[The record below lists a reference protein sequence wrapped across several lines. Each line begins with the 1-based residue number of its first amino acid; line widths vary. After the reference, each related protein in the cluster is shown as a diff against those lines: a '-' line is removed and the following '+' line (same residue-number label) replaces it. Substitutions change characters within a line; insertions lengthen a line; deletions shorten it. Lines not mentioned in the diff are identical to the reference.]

1 MGNPARRHLTVC
13 VDDFGLH
20 AGVNEA
26 VCQLIDQG
34 RVTATS
40 CLVDG
45 LGWPE
50 GAAQLKAV
58 AGQGAQR
65 RADVGL
71 HLNFSE
77 TLQPPATLG
86 SAWSAQ
92 PVSRLI
98 AQSYGR
104 RLRVD
109 TLRAEIDRQWQVF
122 EAHWGQAP
130 DFVDGHQH
138 VHQLPPIR
146 EALFAVLDARRAQW
160 PRHFWLRDC
169 GTSTTRQ
176 ALAGLPVADAVK
188 AGVISVLGS
197 SGLRRG
203 ARQRGLPTSQGLLGS
218 YAFNANEAGYL
229 ALWRSWLKLVPE
241 QGGLLMCHP
250 STQPIPGDAI
260 AAARLVELGALR
272 SPALGELLT
281 QAGVQPARLTP
292 SL

>member
-1 MGNPARRHLTVC
+1 MGSTAQRHLTVC

-45 LGWPE
+45 LAWPE
-50 GAAQLKAV
+50 GAVALKAC

-77 TLQPPATLG
+77 TLRPPAELG

-98 AQSYGR
+98 AQSHTR
-104 RLRVD
+104 QLDVA
-109 TLRAEIDRQWQVF
+109 TLRAEIDRQWRAF
-122 EAHWGQAP
+122 EAHRGGPP
-130 DFVDGHQH
+130 DFIDGHQH

-146 EALFAVLDARRAQW
+146 TALFAVLDARRAQL

-169 GTSTTRQ
+169 GTSVTRQ
-176 ALAGLPVADAVK
+176 VLAGVPVADAIK
-188 AGVISVLGS
+188 AGVISALGA
-197 SGLRRG
+197 SGLRRE
-203 ARQRGLPTSQGLLGS
+203 ARRRALPTSRGLLGS
-218 YAFNANEAGYL
+218 YAFNADEAGYL
-229 ALWRSWLKLVPE
+229 ALWRSWLKLVPA

-250 STQPIPGDAI
+250 ATRLVPGDAI
-260 AAARLVELGALR
+260 AAARLVELGALCG
-272 SPALGELLT
+272 PALGGLLT
-281 QAGVQPARLTP
+281 QAGVQPARLT
-292 SL
+292 

>member
-1 MGNPARRHLTVC
+1 MGSPTQRHLTVC

-26 VCQLIDQG
+26 VCQLIAQG

-45 LGWPE
+45 LAWPE
-50 GAAQLKAV
+50 GAAALKAS

-86 SAWSAQ
+86 SAWTAQ
-92 PVSRLI
+92 PVPRLI
-98 AQSYGR
+98 AQSYTHQ
-104 RLRVD
+104 LDVA
-109 TLRAEIDRQWQVF
+109 TLRAEIDRQWQAF
-122 EAHWGQAP
+122 EAHWGQPP

-146 EALFAVLDARRAQW
+146 QALFAVLDARRAQL

-169 GTSTTRQ
+169 GTSATRQ
-176 ALAGLPVADAVK
+176 ALAGVPAADAVK
-188 AGVISVLGS
+188 AGIISALGA
-197 SGLRRG
+197 SGLRRMAG
-203 ARQRGLPTSQGLLGS
+203 QRGLPTSQGLLGS
-218 YAFNANEAGYL
+218 YAFNADEAAYL
-229 ALWRSWLKLVPE
+229 ALWRSWLKLVPA
-241 QGGLLMCHP
+241 QGALLMCHP
-250 STQPIPGDAI
+250 ASQMVPGDAI

-272 SPALGELLT
+272 SPALGELLA
-281 QAGVQPARLTP
+281 QAGVRVTRFTP
-292 SL
+292 R